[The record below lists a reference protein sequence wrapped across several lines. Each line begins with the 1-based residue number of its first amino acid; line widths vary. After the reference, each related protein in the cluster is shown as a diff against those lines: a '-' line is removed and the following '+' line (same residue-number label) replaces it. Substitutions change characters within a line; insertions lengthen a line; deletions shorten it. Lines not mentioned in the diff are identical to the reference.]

1 MDAGKPAKC
10 KIRQGE
16 ALYDGGG
23 SLLEALLEEK
33 GIQDDERV
41 DKVAKVGDAEKS
53 EVEVFIKIKQNLCS
67 SRDFLSM
74 SCFANF
80 LHTGSSLGPKE

>member
-1 MDAGKPAKC
+1 MM
-10 KIRQGE
+10 GE
-16 ALYDGGG
+16 
-23 SLLEALLEEK
+23 EAYWRPCWRRREYKTTK
-33 GIQDDERV
+33 GV

-53 EVEVFIKIKQNLCS
+53 EVEVSIKIKQNLCS

>member
-41 DKVAKVGDAEKS
+41 DKVEKS
-53 EVEVFIKIKQNLCS
+53 EVEVSIKIKQNLCS